1 MSQERITVVVT
12 SNNALSTR
20 TLTFSK
26 SWLAFLLGMSV
37 LFGSLFSFVIF
48 DYAQLL
54 VKESKNKFLKVQN
67 EDLKA
72 QVKGFSE
79 KMEAV
84 QVDLEKINRF
94 SRKLQAITATG
105 EENEKQLEL
114 SLGTPLIEETEQRS
128 PSSVGAHNALEERV
142 PKQKK
147 GGAWFP
153 VFKTSST
160 EYSFMNPL
168 DQADLSLSFEKTS
181 VKAKRV
187 EREITLLFE
196 RIASQRDLLSATPS
210 VRPTGGWLSSG
221 FGYRTDPFT
230 KRRKLHKGLDFA
242 ANMGT
247 PIYAPADGVVS
258 FAGREGGY
266 GKIVSIDHGY
276 GLVTRFA
283 HTSRL
288 LVKTGQKISRW
299 DKIAEVGSTGRS
311 SGPHLHYEVRLNG
324 VPVNPEKYILSN

>member
-1 MSQERITVVVT
+1 MSQEQITVVVT
-12 SNNALSTR
+12 SNNKLSTR

-26 SWLAFLLGMSV
+26 SWLAFVTGMTLLFGGLLG
-37 LFGSLFSFVIF
+37 FVAF
-48 DYAQLL
+48 DYSQLL

-72 QVKGFSE
+72 QVKGYSE

-105 EENEKQLEL
+105 EEHEKQLEL
-114 SLGTPLIEETEQRS
+114 SLGTPLIEEGDERS
-128 PSSVGAHNALEERV
+128 PSSLSTQTMEDRI
-142 PKQKK
+142 PKRKT
-147 GGAWFP
+147 GGSWFP
-153 VFKTSST
+153 VFKTSKTS
-160 EYSFMNPL
+160 YSFMNPL
-168 DQADLSLSFEKTS
+168 DQADLTLSFEKTS

-187 EREITLLFE
+187 EREVTLLFE

-230 KRRKLHKGLDFA
+230 KRKKLHKGMDFA
-242 ANMGT
+242 ANIGT
-247 PIYAPADGVVS
+247 PIYAPADGTVS

-288 LVKTGQKISRW
+288 LVKTGQKINRW
-299 DKIAEVGSTGRS
+299 DLIAEVGNTGRS